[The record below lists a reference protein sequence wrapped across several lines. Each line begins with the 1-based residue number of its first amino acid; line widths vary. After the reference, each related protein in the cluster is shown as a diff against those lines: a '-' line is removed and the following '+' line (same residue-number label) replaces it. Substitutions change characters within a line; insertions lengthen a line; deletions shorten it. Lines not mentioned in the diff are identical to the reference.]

1 MGVDKRKNYWN
12 NDYVDYWKERVRNTN
27 KMMDAKM
34 LSSSNDP
41 TTPDSRYIQLIDLL
55 EIQSSDIVLEVGCG
69 FGRSLPYLASK
80 VQKVIGVDISSQ
92 MILESKKLTSEFK
105 NIVLMVSESESM
117 KIDSNSI
124 SKVVC
129 FAAFD
134 AMYQKE
140 ALLEFNRVCKINGK
154 ILITGKNNF
163 FKNDDINALN
173 AEIGA
178 KEKNHPNF
186 FTDVK
191 SFLKHISLFGF
202 KVIHQEFY
210 LKRGDFA
217 VDRNQKNFVDNFY
230 EYTFVLKKIN
240 SISVNKDLI
249 PIISNE
255 HSKNYI
261 NRFNLK
267 K

>member
-1 MGVDKRKNYWN
+1 MDDDKRKNYWN
-12 NDYVDYWKERVRNTN
+12 NDYVDYWKERVRTTN
-27 KMMDAKM
+27 KMIDAEM
-34 LSSSNDP
+34 QISSNDP
-41 TTPDSRYIQLIDLL
+41 TTTDSRYIQLIDLL
-55 EIQSSDIVLEVGCG
+55 EVRSSDIVLDVGCG
-69 FGRSLPYLASK
+69 FGRSLPYLASNAL
-80 VQKVIGVDISSQ
+80 KVIGVDISSQ
-92 MILESKKLTSEFK
+92 MILESKKLTAGLK
-105 NIVLMVSESESM
+105 NIELMVSESESM
-117 KIDSNSI
+117 KIDSDSI

-134 AMYQKE
+134 AMYQKD
-140 ALLEFNRVCKINGK
+140 ALIEFNRVCKVNGK
-154 ILITGKNNF
+154 ILVTGKNNC
-163 FKNDDINALN
+163 FKNDDIRALD

-217 VDRNQKNFVDNFY
+217 VDKKQNFFIDNFY

-240 SISVNKDLI
+240 SISINKDLI
-249 PIISNE
+249 PTISNE

-261 NRFNLK
+261 NRYNCK